1 MVISIHQVSH
11 VMLIQMPYSL
21 VLLGDR
27 KFNLLGRKIRHSLV
41 MWDIYYSHAFCLP
54 LHINTSCY
62 DTKVLHYVEGCENVC
77 DRKLE
82 EQVIDSYAYIYK
94 FCSPLSNVLKMI
106 LRLDTNISMLL
117 LTKAFS
123 N

>member
-21 VLLGDR
+21 GLLGDR
-27 KFNLLGRKIRHSLV
+27 KFNHLRRKIRHSVV

-54 LHINTSCY
+54 LRMNTSCY
-62 DTKVLHYVEGCENVC
+62 DTKVLHYVEGCENVF

-82 EQVIDSYAYIYK
+82 EQVIDSYAYIYR
-94 FCSPLSNVLKMI
+94 FCSLLSNVLKMM
-106 LRLDTNISMLL
+106 LSLIS
-117 LTKAFS
+117 ACYF
-123 N
+123 